1 MRASTSRNRVLVAD
15 DNEINRQFVG
25 TVLRREGISVLEAT
39 DGQEA
44 VDLCRGNRVAL
55 VLMDIRMPG
64 MDGVAATRAIRKA
77 GVAQPIIIALTAD
90 ARSEEKERL
99 LGLGFDDYLAK
110 PIGKKGL
117 LQAVRSALENGLDQ
131 DATPGDAPE
140 SQAPAEPLD
149 RESALRTLGGNE
161 ELWNKLLDMFAR
173 ELPDSAAQIEGA
185 VAKGEHQTAAE
196 LAHKLRS
203 SASYCGALEFERR
216 LRALEL
222 ALGRDNPDRIAE
234 AMAEYR
240 SECDAVTSALPQPRQ
255 S

>member
-1 MRASTSRNRVLVAD
+1 MASTARNRVLVAD

-64 MDGVAATRAIRKA
+64 MDGVAATRAIRQA

-90 ARSEEKERL
+90 ARNEEKERL

-117 LQAVRSALENGLDQ
+117 LQAVHSALEQG
-131 DATPGDAPE
+131 PAPE
-140 SQAPAEPLD
+140 PVAGEESEPPSRSEPLD

-161 ELWNKLLDMFAR
+161 ELWNKLLEMFAR

-185 VAKGEHQTAAE
+185 VKNGEHEAAAE

-216 LRALEL
+216 LRTLEL
-222 ALGRDNPDRIAE
+222 ALGRNNPDRIEE

-240 SECDAVTSALPQPRQ
+240 SECDAVTDALPQPKE